1 MEAFRDMQFGVRS
14 YWGLYSVW
22 ELQQESWPFLKMS
35 NERRQERNISSLLE
49 NGTRRTS
56 RRCSHEFSLRFQDYL

>member
-1 MEAFRDMQFGVRS
+1 MEAFRDTQYGVRI

-35 NERRQERNISSLLE
+35 NERRQEYQQLAGKWNPPHYSPML
-49 NGTRRTS
+49 S
-56 RRCSHEFSLRFQDYL
+56 RV